1 MNSPVSIA
9 VVGCGDLTR
18 RTILPH
24 LALPDARRW
33 AQVQAVC
40 DLSAARAQTTA
51 REFGVAQHFH
61 DYQKMLRHCDAEA
74 VLIVVP
80 PSLHSQYALLAAQA
94 GRHIYVQKPLAPTVA
109 ECDTLL
115 QAVER
120 AGVKLVCAPH
130 LALWP
135 LYAQIRALL
144 DGGELG
150 PVYNAFGPLLG
161 WGGLELTH
169 PTDPTWCFSPGS
181 GPLRDHGVYGL
192 TALVSMLGAV
202 RRVGAMGNIRA
213 PVRSW
218 QGQNFAVKE
227 LDNLALLLEFGSGA
241 LATLGESWCNTTD
254 NAATFR
260 IHALEGTIEGGADF
274 AGYHGIFPLQA
285 KITSQANPLRWL
297 NVERAEIA
305 FLNGEH
311 EALPNPHIWAD
322 IRHLCQSIRGE
333 IEFQPSGA
341 IARHIVD
348 ILEAAHQAARGQ
360 GFVSLSTSL

>member
-1 MNSPVSIA
+1 MNPVSLAI
-9 VVGCGDLTR
+9 VGCGDLTR

-24 LALPDARRW
+24 LALPDARALAR
-33 AQVQAVC
+33 VEAVC
-40 DLSAARAQTTA
+40 DVSPELCAHTA
-51 REFGVAQHFH
+51 RSFGISRQFTDFQLLLDQCEV
-61 DYQKMLRHCDAEA
+61 EA
-74 VLIVVP
+74 VLVVVP
-80 PSLHSQYALLAAQA
+80 PAFHGQYAQLAAQS
-94 GRHIYVQKPLAPTVA
+94 GRHVYVQKPLAPTVE

-115 QAVER
+115 QAVAH

-130 LALWP
+130 LGLWP

-192 TALVSMLGAV
+192 TALVAMLGAV

-213 PVRSW
+213 PTRSW

-241 LATLGESWCNTTD
+241 LAMLGESWCSTTD
-254 NAATFR
+254 DAATFR
-260 IHALEGTIEGGADF
+260 IHALEGTIEGRADF
-274 AGYHGIFPLQA
+274 AGYHGIFPLGA
-285 KITSQANPLRWL
+285 KITSSANPPRWL
-297 NVERAEIA
+297 NVERAAVA
-305 FLNGEH
+305 FLDGEH

-322 IRHLCQSIRGE
+322 IRHLCQSIRGQT
-333 IEFQPSGA
+333 EFQPSGP
-341 IARHIVD
+341 IARHVVE
-348 ILEAAHQAARGQ
+348 ILEAAHQAARGE
-360 GFVSLSTSL
+360 GFVNLSTSL